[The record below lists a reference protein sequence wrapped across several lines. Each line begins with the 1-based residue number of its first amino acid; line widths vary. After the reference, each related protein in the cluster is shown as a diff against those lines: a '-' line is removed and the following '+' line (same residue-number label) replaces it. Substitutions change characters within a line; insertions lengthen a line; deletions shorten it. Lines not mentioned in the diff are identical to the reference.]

1 MFHLNFSNFARNTTQ
16 SWLGVFIPRERI
28 FILYLLTSLC
38 MAWLVWRAEMRRE
51 GNKGKKA
58 KDFFSYIFNPGIYA
72 HKSSWQDYFIFFAN
86 GILHY
91 GIIAQLILTERPFAV
106 AVRKSLFAAFGP
118 LDHPLF
124 GGMAGIAA
132 FTLISALLY
141 DFGTYIT
148 HYMTHKIP
156 ALWTFHKVHHSA
168 EVLTP
173 VTLLRMHPVDL
184 LLNSLFGAILI
195 GIGIGLFSYLSL
207 QEMTD
212 VKVLGINIILFLFY
226 FFGYNLR
233 HSHVWLHYPEWLSRF
248 LVSPAQHQI
257 HHSMA
262 LRHRDKNLGLI
273 FSFWDRLFG
282 TLYLPKEKE
291 DIVFGINEKQPNPY
305 SSVKE
310 MYMKPFIECRD
321 LLRARLRKKGK
332 SAYFGATA
340 TLGGFAGL
348 VLLYFQM
355 ATLANG
361 GLMDPPS
368 LYLEDLTWPEIYQ
381 AQHNG
386 YDTIIIPS
394 GGTEQNGPHMVLGKH
409 NYVVHYAAGKIA
421 SQLGNAL
428 VAPVIAYVPEGE
440 ITPKLTE
447 NMRQTGTIGVP
458 PQVLEDTLYW
468 AAFSFKQHGFKYI
481 YFIGDHG
488 YDQVPQQHVA
498 DKLTALWKKDGVI
511 VANVSRYYDPS
522 NEQVHW
528 LEKQGFKDVDIGFH
542 ASIRDTSELMYVH
555 PEGIRHD
562 PIIIPGLPSGV
573 WGNPSLASKEIGG
586 KMIELKV
593 SAAVKEIR
601 DIRLTG
607 KAPPAPY
614 DTKGP

>member
-1 MFHLNFSNFARNTTQ
+1 MFHPSLPGIINNAEY
-16 SWLGVFIPRERI
+16 SWFGIFIPQERI
-28 FILYLLTSLC
+28 FILYLFTSLF
-38 MAWLVWRAEMRRE
+38 MAWLVWRAEMRNE
-51 GNKGKKA
+51 AKENKKG
-58 KDFFSYIFNPGIYA
+58 FISYVFDPALYK

-91 GIIAQLILTERPFAV
+91 GIIAQFILTERPFAIT
-106 AVRKSLFAAFGP
+106 VRRTLLAAFGP
-118 LDHPLF
+118 VNHPLF
-124 GGMAGIAA
+124 TGLAGLAL
-132 FTLISALLY
+132 FSFVWALLY
-141 DFGTYIT
+141 DLGVYLA

-156 ALWTFHKVHHSA
+156 ALWAFHKVHHSA

-184 LLNSLFGAILI
+184 FLNSILVAVLAGA
-195 GIGIGLFSYLSL
+195 GIGIFSYLTL
-207 QEMTD
+207 QEITD

-233 HSHVWLHYPEWLSRF
+233 HSHVWLHYPKWLSRF
-248 LVSPAQHQI
+248 LISPAQHQI
-257 HHSMA
+257 HHSIA
-262 LRHRDKNLGLI
+262 LPHRDKNLGLI
-273 FSFWDRLFG
+273 FSFWDKLFG
-282 TLYLPKEKE
+282 TLYLPEKKESLVYGISAKE
-291 DIVFGINEKQPNPY
+291 PNPY
-305 SSVKE
+305 SSLKE

-321 LLRARLRKKGK
+321 LFRKRLQKKGVN
-332 SAYFGATA
+332 
-340 TLGGFAGL
+340 TLFRVAGTLAGCVGF
-348 VLLYFQM
+348 VLLYLQM

-368 LYLEDLTWPEIYQ
+368 VYIEDLTWPEIYQ

-409 NYVVHYAAGKIA
+409 NYIARYTAGEIA
-421 SQLGNAL
+421 KRLGNAL

-468 AAFSFKQHGFKYI
+468 AAFSFKQHGFRHI

-488 YDQVPQQHVA
+488 FDQVPQQHVA

-511 VANVSRYYDPS
+511 VANISKYYDPS

-528 LEKQGFKDVDIGFH
+528 LEKHGFKDKDIGFH

-562 PIIIPGLPSGV
+562 PITIPGMPSGV
-573 WGNPSLASKEIGG
+573 WGNPVLATKDIGE

-593 SAAVKEIR
+593 SAAVKEIN

-614 DTKGP
+614 DIKGP